1 MGRFLLTGSFALG
14 IATAKTLIRVNTP
27 SSRKI
32 ALRHIVVT
40 DKLAGASDEGIAV
53 RVLTGG
59 TDGTGTAATP
69 LPLGGAA
76 ACVSSAKVN
85 YTVEPTGSPV
95 EVARFAVPAGGGID
109 LAFEGPSSIEVP
121 HSSAIAL
128 EVTAAQAR
136 GSNIVYVALEF
147 EE

>member
-1 MGRFLLTGSFALG
+1 MGRFLLSGSFALS
-14 IATAKTLIRVNTP
+14 AAAAKTLVRVNTP
-27 SSRKI
+27 ASRKL

-59 TDGTGTAATP
+59 TDGTGSSATP

-76 ACVSSAKVN
+76 ACLSSAKVN
-85 YTVEPTGSPV
+85 YTVEPTGSPT
-95 EVARFAVPAGGGID
+95 EVARFAVPAGGGVD
-109 LAFEGPSSIEVP
+109 LAFEGSSSIEVP
-121 HSSAIAL
+121 HSSAVAL
-128 EVTAAQAR
+128 ELTAAQGR